1 MLSKIKLFFSQEL
14 SLSDAKNTSDEEQ
27 DGALQLAAA
36 ALLIELSRADYRQ
49 DRNEQIA
56 IENTLQECFNLEPAQ
71 LEQLIALAE
80 EENKDA
86 TSLYQF
92 TSLIKDNYSSEQRF
106 RLVKMLWQVAV
117 ADGEISKYEDHLIRK
132 VADLIYLSH
141 SQFIKAKLEVLFVH
155 IH

>member
-1 MLSKIKLFFSQEL
+1 VLTKIKLFFSQEL
-14 SLSDAKNTSDEEQ
+14 ALNDSSNTDAGEQ
-27 DGALQLAAA
+27 DSALQLAAA
-36 ALLIELSRADYRQ
+36 ALLIELSRADYKQ
-49 DRNEQIA
+49 DKSEQIS
-56 IENTLQECFNLEPAQ
+56 IENALQDCFKLEPAQ

-92 TSLIKDNYSSEQRF
+92 TSLIKDNYSSDQRF
-106 RLVKMLWQVAV
+106 KLVKMLWEVAV

-141 SQFIKAKLEVLFVH
+141 SQFIKAKLDV
-155 IH
+155 IGRG